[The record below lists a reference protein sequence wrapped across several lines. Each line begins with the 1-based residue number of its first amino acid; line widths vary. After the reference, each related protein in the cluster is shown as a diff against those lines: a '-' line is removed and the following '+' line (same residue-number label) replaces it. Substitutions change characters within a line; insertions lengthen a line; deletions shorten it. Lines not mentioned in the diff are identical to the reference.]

1 MSDYFLNKIYDSL
14 LTGKDPKIITERTS
28 ITVSS
33 TDNPEPKTYTLSDS
47 YYKKVLQ
54 PILQHSAQEIS
65 LEVILERCKQAGIS
79 DEKDDITQPEVLG
92 FFKYIKESTDLN
104 RAVDILKSPEM
115 MTKAGQA
122 FLNKVNSFERFNFIN
137 LLDEIYGGN
146 FKFDPYLINTV
157 KPAMAR
163 TATRGAPGP
172 GEAFLAFFYNGTK
185 PEVGDLKINGVL
197 CELKKQEGRIGKNII
212 TAQGTNFKKLY
223 SGKATPKQDVTV
235 DMPTLEQVMQQYK
248 LVTFKDLILG
258 KDQWTGISGVSDTS
272 QFSGNFFN
280 QRLDKVPLKNRNE
293 LGQIVGAMH
302 FIDYLKK
309 VEKFKYM
316 VIFKEDGDCIGF
328 DVSNIGNDPE
338 QLSQTLNSKDIFF
351 KFKSGEGSMFD
362 SAGMMIVLK

>member
-14 LTGKDPKIITERTS
+14 LTGKDPELITERTS
-28 ITVSS
+28 VTVSS
-33 TDNPEPKTYTLSDS
+33 TDSPEPKTFTLSDS

-65 LEVILERCKQAGIS
+65 LEVILQRCKQAGIS

-104 RAVDILKSPEM
+104 RAISVLKSSEM
-115 MTKAGQA
+115 MSKAGQA

-212 TAQGTNFKKLY
+212 PAQGVNFKKIY
-223 SGKATPKQDVTV
+223 SGKATPKQDVVIDITA
-235 DMPTLEQVMQQYK
+235 LEQVMQQYN

-258 KDQWTGISGVSDTS
+258 KDQWTGISGVSDIS
-272 QFSGNFFN
+272 QFSGSFFN

-293 LGQIVGAMH
+293 LGQIIGAMH
-302 FIDYLKK
+302 LIDYIKK
-309 VEKFKYM
+309 VENFKYM
-316 VIFKEDGDCIGF
+316 IIFKEDGDCIGF
-328 DVSNIGNDPE
+328 DVSGIENDPE
-338 QLSQTLNSKDIFF
+338 QLSQTLNNKNIFF

-362 SAGMMIVLK
+362 SAGMMITLK

>member
-1 MSDYFLNKIYDSL
+1 
-14 LTGKDPKIITERTS
+14 
-28 ITVSS
+28 
-33 TDNPEPKTYTLSDS
+33 
-47 YYKKVLQ
+47 
-54 PILQHSAQEIS
+54 
-65 LEVILERCKQAGIS
+65 
-79 DEKDDITQPEVLG
+79 
-92 FFKYIKESTDLN
+92 
-104 RAVDILKSPEM
+104 
-115 MTKAGQA
+115 
-122 FLNKVNSFERFNFIN
+122 
-137 LLDEIYGGN
+137 
-146 FKFDPYLINTV
+146 
-157 KPAMAR
+157 MAR

-223 SGKATPKQDVTV
+223 SGKATPKQDVAV

-248 LVTFKDLILG
+248 LVTFGDLILG
-258 KDQWTGISGVSDTS
+258 KDQWSGISGVSDTS
-272 QFSGNFFN
+272 QFSGDFFN

-293 LGQIVGAMH
+293 LGQIIGAMH

-316 VIFKEDGDCIGF
+316 IIFKENGDSIGF
-328 DVSNIGNDPE
+328 DVSNIGSDPE